1 MPEARQS
8 LAGSGPPRDTLSK
21 MALCYVP
28 AVLAIAAVG
37 LASRVPHP
45 AELTGITPGW
55 PCPIQTQIAPCICS
69 MDTGYNLLMDCS
81 LARSEEQLEKIFS
94 SIFPFKD
101 FYELKIE
108 HNPDDTDNV
117 IDKITANTFADISFE
132 RIIITGTRLQDIID
146 EAFADSHKTLRHLD
160 LSFNTL
166 HTFPFESLA
175 LYEQLHTF
183 IIDNNQFPDLFD
195 LESLSL
201 EIFSASRNHNMK
213 MNSPHPFRGAP
224 SLRELYLS
232 EIGLT
237 TLRTRLFNNLTKL
250 EVVDFSNNHL
260 TRLEQET
267 INVTVNTLRHVSF
280 DDNDIFNISNG
291 ALIAIITTI
300 PAIRA
305 IVPPPTPPLR
315 HTTNPVTTAATS
327 TTAILPSMFTM
338 CWVVEGTCRAG
349 WGGMQGRHGSE
360 DRGEGGTSRCLRK
373 VAGENL
379 LRCPA

>member
-1 MPEARQS
+1 
-8 LAGSGPPRDTLSK
+8 

-291 ALIAIITTI
+291 ALIGFKEDATLSMVANDIVKLHEKDWRHIFQQITWRETI
-300 PAIRA
+300 D
-305 IVPPPTPPLR
+305 LKDSCLCYGQ
-315 HTTNPVTTAATS
+315 AT
-327 TTAILPSMFTM
+327 
-338 CWVVEGTCRAG
+338 
-349 WGGMQGRHGSE
+349 
-360 DRGEGGTSRCLRK
+360 RCC
-373 VAGENL
+373 VAVK
-379 LRCPA
+379 